1 MSTCNRA
8 LFSAVVSI
16 VACNYAITEGGYYA
30 RNQGSIRSGDRSDS
44 ISRSRSSSDCSTIVD
59 RYQPDPSQYEHLRFD
74 DEPML
79 KQFKHN
85 HAIFDTLSGT
95 SRIEVYEI
103 YKHKTKQEIYCI
115 IKFGNALNGY
125 PKTVHGGTHD
135 TKLQSVFH
143 LTLKISCAY
152 CAVGISALMIDN
164 SYGCLFFSLRLP
176 PAFTANLTLN
186 YRLNPCIDV

>member
-1 MSTCNRA
+1 MSTYNRA

-16 VACNYAITEGGYYA
+16 VACNYVIAEGGYYA
-30 RNQGSIRSGDRSDS
+30 RNQGSIRSGRSDS

-59 RYQPDPSQYEHLRFD
+59 RYQPDPSQYEHLLLD

-79 KQFKHN
+79 KTFKHN

-125 PKTVHGGTHD
+125 PKTVHGGTQD
-135 TKLQSVFH
+135 KQLLSVFVH
-143 LTLKISCAY
+143 LTLKTSCAY

-186 YRLNPCIDV
+186 YRLTPCIDA

>member
-1 MSTCNRA
+1 MSAYNRA
-8 LFSAVVSI
+8 LFSAGVSI
-16 VACNYAITEGGYYA
+16 VACNYVIAEGGYYA
-30 RNQGSIRSGDRSDS
+30 RNQGSFGSGRSDS

-59 RYQPDPSQYEHLRFD
+59 RYQPDLSQYEHLLLD

-125 PKTVHGGTHD
+125 PKTVHGGTQD
-135 TKLQSVFH
+135 TKLLSVFCSSS
-143 LTLKISCAY
+143 SCAY

-186 YRLNPCIDV
+186 YRLTPCIDA